1 MYSLTPTPTFKRD
14 VKRLAKKHWPLDD
27 LKTAINLLVTGTN
40 AETLRSRYADHAL
53 SSSSDWR
60 GYRELHVNGPKGDW
74 LLIYKVEQQNLLLT
88 LVRTGSHKDLLGR

>member
-40 AETLRSRYADHAL
+40 AETLRSR
-53 SSSSDWR
+53 
-60 GYRELHVNGPKGDW
+60 
-74 LLIYKVEQQNLLLT
+74 
-88 LVRTGSHKDLLGR
+88 